1 MITYEQYKQAIE
13 NESKD
18 KEFKKF
24 NSRIYIY
31 RGILID
37 YNYDVPD
44 AEADEFDPYFDE
56 GYVRM
61 VGNKIDYIRPH
72 VVLDFK
78 NDIEKYKN
86 DIIDFIND
94 KIESKIDSEDD

>member
-1 MITYEQYKQAIE
+1 MITYEEYE
-13 NESKD
+13 NIIKTEPND
-18 KEFKKF
+18 KEFKLF
-24 NSRIYIY
+24 NHRVYIY

-44 AEADEFDPYFDE
+44 ATNDVFEPYFNE

-61 VGNKIDYIRPH
+61 VGDKIDYIRPH

-78 NDIEKYKN
+78 NDVQKYKD
-86 DIIDFIND
+86 DIIKYID
-94 KIESKIDSEDD
+94 SKI

>member
-1 MITYEQYKQAIE
+1 MITYEEYE
-13 NESKD
+13 NIIKTEPND
-18 KEFKKF
+18 KEFKLF
-24 NSRIYIY
+24 NHRVYIY

-44 AEADEFDPYFDE
+44 ATNDVFEPYFDE

-78 NDIEKYKN
+78 NDVQKYKD
-86 DIIDFIND
+86 DIIKYIDD
-94 KIESKIDSEDD
+94 KIY

>member
-1 MITYEQYKQAIE
+1 MITIEEYKNIIKTE
-13 NESKD
+13 PND
-18 KEFKKF
+18 KEFKQF
-24 NSRIYIY
+24 NHRVYIY

-44 AEADEFDPYFDE
+44 ATNDTFEPYFDE

-61 VGNKIDYIRPH
+61 VGKKIDYIRPH

-78 NDIEKYKN
+78 NDVQKYKD
-86 DIIDFIND
+86 DIIKYIDD
-94 KIESKIDSEDD
+94 KID

>member
-13 NESKD
+13 NEPKD

-24 NSRIYIY
+24 NERVYIY

-37 YNYDVPD
+37 YNYDVSD
-44 AEADEFDPYFDE
+44 AINDEFDPYFDE

-78 NDIEKYKN
+78 NDIEKYKD
-86 DIIDFIND
+86 DIIKYIND
-94 KIESKIDSEDD
+94 KIKNKM

>member
-1 MITYEQYKQAIE
+1 MITYEEYE
-13 NESKD
+13 NIIKTEPND
-18 KEFKKF
+18 KEFKQF
-24 NSRIYIY
+24 NHRVYIY

-44 AEADEFDPYFDE
+44 ATNDVFEPYFDE

-61 VGNKIDYIRPH
+61 VGDKIDYIRPH

-78 NDIEKYKN
+78 NDVQKYKL
-86 DIIDFIND
+86 DIIKYID
-94 KIESKIDSEDD
+94 SKI